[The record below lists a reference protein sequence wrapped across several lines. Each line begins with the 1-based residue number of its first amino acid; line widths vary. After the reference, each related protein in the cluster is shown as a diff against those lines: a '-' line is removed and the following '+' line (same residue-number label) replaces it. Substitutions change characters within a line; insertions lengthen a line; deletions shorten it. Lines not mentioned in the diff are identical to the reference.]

1 MFKTSLKKYSLPLL
15 VFVTLAVLLISRMP
29 PKECVLCTEPPH
41 HAPCLLNLATGEMGE
56 LTVYD
61 THGKLLS
68 EEQMTG
74 TFSYLHCAELT
85 GYRDT
90 ACELCHFD
98 IPVDADK
105 YNPAHFCSDCRKLLA
120 SYKNQAFVIVDT
132 FDKSS
137 PLILPLEESVT
148 YELRCYRVSTVYNVE
163 RSRYELNVQ
172 GLLNLSAT
180 GGSFF

>member
-1 MFKTSLKKYSLPLL
+1 MFKTWLTKYSLPIL
-15 VFVTLAVLLISRMP
+15 VCVTLAVLLISRIP

-41 HAPCLLNLATGEMGE
+41 HALCLLNLATGEMGE

-74 TFSYLHCAELT
+74 TFSFLYCAGLT

-98 IPVDADK
+98 IPVDADI
-105 YNPAHFCSDCRKLLA
+105 YNPDHFCSDCRSLLA
-120 SYKNQAFVIVDT
+120 SYTSHAFVIVDII
-132 FDKSS
+132 DVDS
-137 PLILPLEESVT
+137 PLILPIEESVT
-148 YELRCYRVSTVYNVE
+148 YELRCYRVSTVYNSE
-163 RSRYELNVQ
+163 HSRYELTVQ
-172 GLLNLSAT
+172 GMLNLP
-180 GGSFF
+180 